1 MLAAA
6 VAVALGLPQD
16 QAAQAAAVL
25 VAFHRPQ
32 QLMEPQI
39 LAAVVEAVAQIMFIQ
54 PLIMEALAVLASS
67 SSNTKSPQQLLY
79 LPSNPRRSG

>member
-1 MLAAA
+1 MRAVAAA
-6 VAVALGLPQD
+6 AALELPQD

-54 PLIMEALAVLASS
+54 PLIMEAQAAPASS
-67 SSNTKSPQQLLY
+67 SSNTPS
-79 LPSNPRRSG
+79 PSNLS